1 MVVQLKQAP
10 VMAIKPTGEEVELA
24 AVVTAAA
31 GTGTS
36 WHAAPVTAVLPAT
49 SSPLPL
55 IALFGLLALGG
66 ALSLGLVQK
75 RIV

>member
-10 VMAIKPTGEEVELA
+10 IMAIKPTGEEVELT
-24 AVVTAAA
+24 AVVTAPPALEMA
-31 GTGTS
+31 
-36 WHAAPVTAVLPAT
+36 AAPATAVLPAT

-66 ALSLGLVQK
+66 ALSLGLLQK
-75 RIV
+75 RIA